1 MKMTN
6 QCLAIIVVAM
16 CLLMSGCI
24 GNLLGG
30 PQNCEYGVQG
40 WACAPNPDASGD
52 GYGSDGSSSPET
64 NTTKPDAVGNDTVGK
79 DVVDVCAPYKYLK
92 GTKWFCDIGVTCIL
106 DVLVHTDGLCW
117 VVCPVKIWGVPAD
130 TLKFPSTGKLVYD
143 AFSPVSNPHTCDKKA
158 N

>member
-1 MKMTN
+1 MKNFRECATILVIAV
-6 QCLAIIVVAM
+6 CL
-16 CLLMSGCI
+16 G
-24 GNLLGG
+24 LLGG
-30 PQNCEYGVQG
+30 
-40 WACAPNPDASGD
+40 CADMTGGSTVGLID
-52 GYGSDGSSSPET
+52 GTYGSDGYSSPET
-64 NTTKPDAVGNDTVGK
+64 NTNSDTIGNDTVGK

-92 GTKWFCDIGVTCIL
+92 GTKWFCDVGVTCVL

-143 AFSPVSNPHTCDKKA
+143 MFDPGPNPHTCDKKA